1 MNYHALLTVI
11 FFVAFLALVGW
22 VASRRRRTER
32 V

>member
-1 MNYHALLTVI
+1 VPEPQTYALAVSG
-11 FFVAFLALVGW
+11 LALVGW